1 MTAKYDIAID
11 TPHHTSKGPA
21 DPGNANRGRGAGAM
35 KDGCRLIYT
44 LATMTM
50 DEAKAFGVS
59 EDERRYLIRMDSG
72 KVNIAPPISQAR
84 WFRLVGVVLG
94 NATELYPH
102 GDVVQTVEPWTPPEV
117 WTDLSIDL
125 LNRILTTIDAG
136 LPDGNRF
143 TDGPRSP
150 ERSAW
155 KVIVEHAPTKTEAQA
170 REVVR
175 MWVKNGVLVRR
186 DYTTHRHARRSWASM
201 STTTKG
207 HRREGRHEN
216 RLAPLPPISM
226 AH

>member
-1 MTAKYDIAID
+1 
-11 TPHHTSKGPA
+11 
-21 DPGNANRGRGAGAM
+21 M
-35 KDGCRLIYT
+35 KDGGRLIYT
-44 LATMTM
+44 LATMTVE
-50 DEAKAFGVS
+50 EAQAFGVP
-59 EDERRYLIRMDSG
+59 EEQRRCLIRMDHA
-72 KVNIAPPISQAR
+72 KVNIAPPMAHAK
-84 WFRLVGVVLG
+84 WFRIIGVPLG
-94 NATELYPH
+94 NETALYPQ

-143 TDGPRSP
+143 TDGPRSS

-186 DYTTHRHARRSWASM
+186 DYTNPQTRKEVVGLYVDNDKRPS
-201 STTTKG
+201 KG
-207 HRREGRHEN
+207 G
-216 RLAPLPPISM
+216 PT
-226 AH
+226 